1 LTGFILTILRMPAAP
16 AAPVSPISERQ
27 FSLPDEAATVA
38 FGERFAAALRVD
50 GPAGRRMQGLHV
62 HLLGDLGAGKTTL
75 VRATLH
81 ALGHRGR
88 VRSPTYTLVEPYR
101 IQTGGDD
108 RGGQRAS
115 GHGSEQSSEHDRQQ
129 DRDHGGDHPGEHG
142 GKHAGEHAGEY
153 DGRHTEEQSREHG
166 YDVFHFDLY
175 RFADPAEWADA
186 GFREYFNEGALCLV
200 EWPQKAGTL
209 IGVPDLSLS
218 LDLAG
223 DGRVLTARAYSAR
236 GKEYLDRC

>member
-1 LTGFILTILRMPAAP
+1 MPVAP
-16 AAPVSPISERQ
+16 AVPVSPISERQ
-27 FSLPDEAATVA
+27 FNLPDEAATVA
-38 FGERFAAALRVD
+38 FGERFAAALRLV
-50 GPAGRRMQGLHV
+50 GPGGPRLRGGLHV

-75 VRATLH
+75 VRATLR

-101 IQTGGDD
+101 IDDTAVHKEGLVDARELHDTEGAHSAGDSHGEGDTGSTSDPRDAHGTDAAT
-108 RGGQRAS
+108 AS
-115 GHGSEQSSEHDRQQ
+115 Q
-129 DRDHGGDHPGEHG
+129 
-142 GKHAGEHAGEY
+142 
-153 DGRHTEEQSREHG
+153 G

-175 RFADPAEWADA
+175 RFADPVEWAEA

-223 DGRVLTARAYSAR
+223 EGRVLTAHAYSAR
-236 GKEYLDRC
+236 GKDCLDRC

>member
-1 LTGFILTILRMPAAP
+1 MPAAP
-16 AAPVSPISERQ
+16 VAPVSPISERQ
-27 FSLPDEAATVA
+27 FNLPDEAATVA
-38 FGERFAAALRVD
+38 FGECFAAALRVR
-50 GPAGRRMQGLHV
+50 GPAGQRMNGGLHV

-101 IQTGGDD
+101 IDELDHLDD
-108 RGGQRAS
+108 GNPHTPPPGHADATSTGQR
-115 GHGSEQSSEHDRQQ
+115 
-129 DRDHGGDHPGEHG
+129 
-142 GKHAGEHAGEY
+142 
-153 DGRHTEEQSREHG
+153 G
-166 YDVFHFDLY
+166 YDVYHFDLY

-209 IGVPDLSLS
+209 IGVPDLALS

-223 DGRVLTARAYSAR
+223 EGRVLTARAYSAR
-236 GKEYLDRC
+236 GKDYLDRC